1 MTEVDLLIIY
11 KSFRLPLLMVAM
23 GFITWYTYCSKKRR
37 VIIEEAKFRMLD
49 ED

>member
-23 GFITWYTYCSKKRR
+23 GFITWYTYGSKKRR
-37 VIIEEAKFRMLD
+37 ERIEEAKFRMLE